1 MSDHDTTTRI
11 ETHPTHQPGARDE
24 GAATQHQR
32 HADRFLDD
40 LQRLLRAVWDGAAR
54 LIRQGN
60 RRRVTLRSR
69 EGEVW
74 VRMPLTLALLL
85 VVLLT
90 PAWPLLVVLVAVGF
104 AVGAQLSVE
113 RHAQAP
119 GGAGP
124 HTSDGAA

>member
-11 ETHPTHQPGARDE
+11 ETHPAPQAAPRDA
-24 GAATQHQR
+24 GAATQR
-32 HADRFLDD
+32 ERGADRFLDD
-40 LQRLLRAVWDGAAR
+40 LQRLLRAGWDGAAR
-54 LIRQGN
+54 LVRQGN

-74 VRMPLTLALLL
+74 VRMPLTLTLLV

-113 RHAQAP
+113 RHTPAR
-119 GGAGP
+119 GDTGP
-124 HTSDGAA
+124 QTSDGAV

>member
-11 ETHPTHQPGARDE
+11 ETQPVPHTRDE
-24 GAATQHQR
+24 GATTGR
-32 HADRFLDD
+32 EGRGDRLLDD
-40 LQRLLRAVWDGAAR
+40 LQRLLRAGWDGAVR
-54 LIRQGN
+54 LVRQGN

-74 VRMPLTLALLL
+74 VRMPLTLTLLL
-85 VVLLT
+85 VVLLM

-113 RHAQAP
+113 RHAQTP
-119 GGAGP
+119 EGAGH
-124 HTSDGAA
+124 HTSDGTA